1 MSSHTHFNRQTSR
14 QHWLA
19 NHFGHRNFSIEPASA
34 DASFRSYFRVK
45 SNERSFILMDAP
57 PDQED
62 CRPFIAVQKML
73 HKHHVNVPEI
83 YAQDIDNGFLLL
95 SDLGSTLYLDV
106 LNEHNALS
114 LYQKAIDSL
123 LLLQSTP
130 QTPPLPKYT
139 QQLLTTEMCLFD
151 EWFIGEHLGHE
162 LDEKQRRILKQT
174 RQWILGYVLEQ
185 PQVMVHRDYHSR
197 NLMMTELNSPGII
210 DFQDAVHGPFS
221 YDLVS
226 LIKDCYISWSDDLIS
241 ALCDYFITRY
251 NQIHHNTITLPQ
263 FMHWFHLTTAQR
275 HLKTIGIFCRLNY
288 RDGKKNYLNDI
299 PRTLQYLYQVA
310 AKYPELYEF
319 NQLLQQLQPK
329 IQTS

>member
-1 MSSHTHFNRQTSR
+1 MTNRTKFNRQTER
-14 QHWLA
+14 HHWLA

-34 DASFRSYFRVK
+34 DASFRSYLRVK

-62 CRPFIAVQKML
+62 CRPFITVQQML
-73 HKHHVNVPEI
+73 IRHHVHVPEI
-83 YAQDIDNGFLLL
+83 FAQDIDNGFLLL

-106 LNEHNALS
+106 LNEDNAKS
-114 LYQKAIDSL
+114 LYQQAIDSL
-123 LLLQSTP
+123 LTLQTTP
-130 QTPPLPKYT
+130 QTTPLPKYS
-139 QQLLTTEMCLFD
+139 QELLTTEMCLFD
-151 EWFIGEHLGHE
+151 EWFIAEHLGHE
-162 LDEKQRRILKQT
+162 LNDKQHRILKET

-197 NLMMTELNSPGII
+197 NLMVTEENNPGII

-226 LIKDCYISWSDDLIS
+226 LLKDCYISWPHELVTE
-241 ALCDYFITRY
+241 LCEYFLNRY
-251 NQIHHNTITLPQ
+251 NKIHHSTISLSE
-263 FMHWFHLTTAQR
+263 FMNWFHLTTAQR

-299 PRTLQYLYQVA
+299 PRTLHYLKHVTEM
-310 AKYPELYEF
+310 YPELYEF
-319 NQLLQQLQPK
+319 NQLLEQLQPK
-329 IQTS
+329 IKVQ